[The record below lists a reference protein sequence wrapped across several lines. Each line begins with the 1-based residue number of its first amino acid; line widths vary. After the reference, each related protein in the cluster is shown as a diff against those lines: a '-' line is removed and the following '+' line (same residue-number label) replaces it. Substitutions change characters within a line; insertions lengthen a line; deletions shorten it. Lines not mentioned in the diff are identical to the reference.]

1 MAYSSQTPNTQREA
15 VKLGSARDCS
25 RHPPHTNASRNSNPF
40 WFWSQAP
47 YPTRQMSGGGGGQ
60 RGLARDQAKYEKDLL
75 NNALGVVGGQ
85 ALSLSFTHT

>member
-1 MAYSSQTPNTQREA
+1 
-15 VKLGSARDCS
+15 
-25 RHPPHTNASRNSNPF
+25 
-40 WFWSQAP
+40 
-47 YPTRQMSGGGGGQ
+47 MSGGGGGQ